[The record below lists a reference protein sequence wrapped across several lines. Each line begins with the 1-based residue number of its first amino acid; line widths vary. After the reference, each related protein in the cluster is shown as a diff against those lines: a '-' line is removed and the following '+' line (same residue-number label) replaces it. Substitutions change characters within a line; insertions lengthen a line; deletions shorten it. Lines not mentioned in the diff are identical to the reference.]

1 MLIAHVP
8 LVPFEP
14 MAEAAKET
22 LNKLPFAG
30 NSRLILVDETLVN
43 RILS

>member
-1 MLIAHVP
+1 MTEWDQAIGAAN
-8 LVPFEP
+8 ED
-14 MAEAAKET
+14 EAKET

-30 NSRLILVDETLVN
+30 NSRLILVDEKLVN